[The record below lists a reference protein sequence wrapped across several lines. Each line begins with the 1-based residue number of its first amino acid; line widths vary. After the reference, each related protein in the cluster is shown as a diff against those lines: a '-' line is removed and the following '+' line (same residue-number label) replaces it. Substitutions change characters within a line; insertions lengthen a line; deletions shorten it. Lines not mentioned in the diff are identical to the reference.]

1 MPWLAEL
8 FRPESLGHASVAHS
22 ILVLGLVIAS
32 GLFLGSLRVKN
43 LTLGV
48 AGVLFAGI
56 AFGHFG
62 FGISPEVLEF
72 AREFGLILFVYTIGM
87 QVGPGFFSSLRR
99 QGLRLNLLAS
109 AVVALGAFFTVAIHH
124 WGQVEFPAA
133 IGMFSGATTNTPSL
147 AAAQQAMQDKALS
160 EDLRALPGLGYAI
173 SYPFGVLGIILTMM
187 LLRGLF
193 RIDVAQESQIFLSA
207 QAADRPDLGRV
218 NLEVQN
224 PNLDHLAL
232 KDVPFPTDSG
242 VVISRILHAGRVASV
257 TPDTRLA
264 RGDVVLAVGPR
275 EKLDQL
281 RIVVGATSQTDL
293 AALPSTITSQR
304 LIVTHKEVIGR
315 PVTEVNDSMRRFGV
329 TLTRVAR
336 ADIELP
342 VSDEVRLNFGDQVLA
357 VGEPAAIDQA
367 AHELGNQPKAL
378 NHPMLVPVFVGIAL
392 GVVVGS
398 WPLYFPGAPAAVK
411 LGLAG
416 GPLLVAI
423 ALSRIGKVGPLVW
436 YMPISANFM
445 LREVGISLFLACVG
459 LKSGDRFVATLVQ
472 GDGFKWMALAALI
485 TLLPLIIVGLF
496 GRLAL
501 KLNYLSL
508 CGLLA
513 GSMTDPP
520 ALAFVTQAT
529 GSEGPSIAYATV
541 YPLTMFLRVLFAQ
554 FLVIYLL

>member
-1 MPWLAEL
+1 MSWLSDL
-8 FRPESLGHASVAHS
+8 FASSHASVAHS
-22 ILVLGLVIAS
+22 ILVLGLVIAC
-32 GLFLGSLRVKN
+32 GLFVGSLRFKN

-62 FGISPEVLEF
+62 LGISPEVLEF

-87 QVGPGFFSSLRR
+87 QVGPGFFSSLKR
-99 QGLRLNLLAS
+99 QGLRLNLLAA
-109 AVVALGAFFTVAIHH
+109 AVVALGAFFTVAIHLF
-124 WGQVEFPAA
+124 GKVEFPAA

-160 EDLRALPGLGYAI
+160 DDLRALPGLGYAI

-187 LLRGLF
+187 LLRSVF
-193 RIDVAQESQIFLSA
+193 RIDVAKESQVFLSSQAA
-207 QAADRPDLGRV
+207 QAPDLGRV

-224 PNLDHLAL
+224 PNLDGLAL
-232 KDVPFPTDSG
+232 DDVPFPKDSG
-242 VVISRILHAGRVASV
+242 VVVSRILHAGRVESV
-257 TPDTRLA
+257 TPETRLA
-264 RGDVVLAVGPR
+264 RGDVVLAVGPKD
-275 EKLDQL
+275 KLDQL
-281 RIVVGATSQTDL
+281 RIVVGAASPHDL
-293 AALPSTITSQR
+293 ATLPSALTSKR

-357 VGEPAAIDQA
+357 VGEPASIDKA

-398 WPLYFPGAPAAVK
+398 APLSFPGAPAAVK

-459 LKSGDRFVATLVQ
+459 LKSGDRFVATLLQ

-485 TLLPLIIVGLF
+485 TLGPLLVVGLF
-496 GRLAL
+496 ARLVL

>member
-1 MPWLAEL
+1 MDWLTSL
-8 FRPESLGHASVAHS
+8 LRPESVGHSSVAHS
-22 ILVLGLVIAS
+22 ILILGLVAAS
-32 GLFLGSLRVKN
+32 GLFLGSLRVGG

-62 FGISPEVLEF
+62 FAISPEVLEF
-72 AREFGLILFVYTIGM
+72 ARELGLIVFVYTIGV

-99 QGLRLNLLAS
+99 QGLSLNLLAA
-109 AVVALGAFFTVAIHH
+109 AVVALGALLTVLIHL
-124 WGQVEFPAA
+124 WGKVEFPVAV
-133 IGMFSGATTNTPSL
+133 GLFSGATTNTPSL

-160 EDLRALPGLGYAI
+160 EELRTMPGLGYAI
-173 SYPFGVLGIILTMM
+173 AYPFGVLGIILAMYGF
-187 LLRGLF
+187 RALF
-193 RIDVAQESQIFLSA
+193 RIDVARESQIFTA
-207 QAADRPDLGRV
+207 TQGADRPDLSRV

-224 PNLDHLAL
+224 PNLDGLAL
-232 KDVPFPTDSG
+232 KDLPFLPDSG
-242 VVISRILHAGRVASV
+242 VVISRILHAGRVQSV
-257 TPDTRLA
+257 TPETRLA

-275 EKLDQL
+275 AMLDQL
-281 RIVVGATSQTDL
+281 RIVVGAPSQADL
-293 AALPSTITSQR
+293 QALPSTITARR
-304 LIVTHKEVIGR
+304 LIVTHKEALGR
-315 PVTEVNDSMRRFGV
+315 RVTEINDRVRRFGV

-342 VSDEVRLNFGDQVLA
+342 VSPEVRLNFGDQVMA
-357 VGEPAAIDQA
+357 VGGPAAIDRA
-367 AHELGNQPKAL
+367 AGELGNQPKAL

-398 WPLYFPGAPAAVK
+398 WPIYFPGAPAAVK

-485 TLLPLIIVGLF
+485 TLGPLLVVGLF
-496 GRLAL
+496 GRLVL

-554 FLVIYLL
+554 FMVIYLL

>member
-1 MPWLAEL
+1 MPWLVEL
-8 FRPESLGHASVAHS
+8 FRPDSLGHASVAHS
-22 ILVLGLVIAS
+22 ILILGLVIAV
-32 GLFLGSLRVKN
+32 GLFLGSLRVAN

-87 QVGPGFFSSLRR
+87 QVGPGFFSSLKRH
-99 QGLRLNLLAS
+99 GLRLNLLAA
-109 AVVALGAFFTVAIHH
+109 AVVVLGALFTVAIHF
-124 WGQVEFPAA
+124 WGKVEFPAA

-160 EDLRALPGLGYAI
+160 DDLRTLPGLGYAI
-173 SYPFGVLGIILTMM
+173 AYPFGVVGIILTMT

-193 RIDVAQESQIFLSA
+193 RIDVAKESQVFTSA

-224 PNLDHLAL
+224 PNLDGLAL
-232 KDVPFPTDSG
+232 QDVPFPTDSG
-242 VVISRILHAGRVASV
+242 VVISRILHAGTVASV
-257 TPDTRLA
+257 TPETRLA

-275 EKLDQL
+275 DKLEQL
-281 RIVVGATSQTDL
+281 RIVVGAPSPHDL
-293 AALPSTITSQR
+293 AALPSTITSKR
-304 LIVTHKEVIGR
+304 LIVTHKEAIGR
-315 PVTEVNDSMRRFGV
+315 RVTEVNDSVRRFGV

-367 AHELGNQPKAL
+367 AAELGNQPKAL

-423 ALSRIGKVGPLVW
+423 ALSRIGKIGPLVW

-485 TLLPLIIVGLF
+485 TLGPLLIVGLV
-496 GRLAL
+496 GRLAF